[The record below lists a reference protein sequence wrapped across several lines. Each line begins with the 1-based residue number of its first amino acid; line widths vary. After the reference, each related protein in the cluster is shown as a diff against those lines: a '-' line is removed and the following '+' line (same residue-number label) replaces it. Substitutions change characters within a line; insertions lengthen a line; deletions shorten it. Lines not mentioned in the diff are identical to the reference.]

1 MDQSLNPYRPPKA
14 DIQAAPAAASTPIEI
29 AGKGRRF
36 CTWVVDYITFL
47 VLCMILGVALALAF
61 GPGPLRY
68 FEGGW
73 AYLSGFVLLSSY
85 YLFFEG
91 LWARTPGKLLL
102 GTVVTDLNGRAPE
115 FGSIVK
121 RTLARAAPLEG
132 LTFFGQRGF
141 HDRVSKTL
149 VIRKR

>member
-1 MDQSLNPYRPPKA
+1 MEQSLNPYRPPEA
-14 DIQAAPAAASTPIEI
+14 DIQTAAAVAGTPIEI

-36 CTWVVDYITFL
+36 CTWVVDYVAFL
-47 VLCMILGVALALAF
+47 VLSMILGIVIALAF
-61 GPGPLRY
+61 GPEPLRY
-68 FEGGW
+68 FRGGW
-73 AYLSGFVLLSSY
+73 AYLSSFVMLSCY

-102 GTVVTDLNGRAPE
+102 GTVVTDMNAGPPD

-121 RTLARAAPLEG
+121 RTLARFVPFEG